1 MYRGPQV
8 HPRPN
13 PPPSRGRAGWGG
25 SATGGVTMA
34 RGTMQPLDRR
44 TFLRGLGVAAGACL
58 IEFPVVRLAAA
69 QGTIKLGTL
78 IPLTGTIAE
87 FGPNF
92 RKAADLAAGHLNAA
106 GLSLQLI
113 HADDETAAIPAV
125 AAARKLVDVD
135 RVPAVVGAAASGVT
149 IPVAESVTIPNKV
162 LQITNASTS
171 PLITVLP
178 ADQGQDF
185 LFRTCPSDALQGV
198 VLGKLAAEL
207 EHKTAAAIYV
217 NNPYGQG
224 LAEQFKR
231 SFEKRG
237 GKVAALVPHDEAP
250 APTYVAE
257 LRRATQGKPDVLAA
271 ISYPGHASIYL
282 REAIEGNYIKTFL
295 FCDGTKSLEVM
306 KAIGEKNAEGMMG
319 TAPGSVLT
327 DGYNVFVAEYG
338 KAYGEVP
345 PLPYMTNMY
354 DAVAVIGL
362 AVKAAQVGGAREMT
376 GVAIRDHLRHV
387 ANPPGEVVGPGVADL
402 KKALQLLEAKQDI
415 NYEGAAGACDFDENG
430 DVLTAIELWKFAAGK
445 IVTVRLEYDIPK
457 I

>member
-1 MYRGPQV
+1 
-8 HPRPN
+8 
-13 PPPSRGRAGWGG
+13 
-25 SATGGVTMA
+25 MA
-34 RGTMQPLDRR
+34 RRDLMGGARRPLDRR
-44 TFLRGLGVAAGACL
+44 TFLKGLSVAAGAFL
-58 IEFPVVRLAAA
+58 IESPRVRLATA
-69 QGTIKLGTL
+69 QGSMKIGTL
-78 IPLTGTIAE
+78 IPLTGPLAE

-92 RKAADLAAGHLNAA
+92 RKAADLAAGHLKEA

-135 RVPAVVGAAASGVT
+135 RVPAIIGAAASGVT

-162 LQITNASTS
+162 VQISNASTS
-171 PLITVLP
+171 PLMTVLP

-198 VLGKLAAEL
+198 TLGKLSVEL
-207 EHKTAAAIYV
+207 QYKTTAVLYV

-224 LAEQFKR
+224 LADQFKK

-237 GKVAALVPHDEAP
+237 GKVTAMVPHDEAP

-295 FCDGTKSLEVM
+295 FCDGTKSLEVV

-327 DGYNVFVAEYG
+327 SGYNVFVAEYG

-354 DAVAVIGL
+354 DAVALVGL
-362 AVKAAQVGGAREMT
+362 AMKAAQVDGVKDIT
-376 GVAIRDHLRHV
+376 GVAIRDHLRKV
-387 ANPPGEVVGPGVADL
+387 ANPPGEVVGPGAADL
-402 KKALQLLEAKQDI
+402 QKALQSLEQKQKI
-415 NYEGAAGACDFDENG
+415 NYEGAAGSCDFDENG
-430 DVLTAIELWKFAAGK
+430 DVMTPIEIWKFAAGK

-457 I
+457 T

>member
-1 MYRGPQV
+1 M
-8 HPRPN
+8 
-13 PPPSRGRAGWGG
+13 
-25 SATGGVTMA
+25 MA
-34 RGTMQPLDRR
+34 RRDLMQGMKHAPDRR
-44 TFLRGLGVAAGACL
+44 TFLKGLCMAAGTLL
-58 IEFPVVRLAAA
+58 IELPRGRLATA
-69 QGTIKLGTL
+69 QDSMKIGTL
-78 IPLTGTIAE
+78 IPLTGPLAE

-92 RKAADLAAGHLNAA
+92 RKAADLAAGHLREA
-106 GLSLQLI
+106 GLILQLV
-113 HADDETAAIPAV
+113 HADDETSAIPAV

-135 RVPAVVGAAASGVT
+135 KVPAIVGAAASGVT
-149 IPVAESVTIPNKV
+149 VPVAESVTIPNKV
-162 LQITNASTS
+162 VQITNASTS

-198 VLGKLAAEL
+198 VLGKVAVEL
-207 EHKTAAAIYV
+207 QYKTAAAIYV

-224 LAEQFKR
+224 LAEQFKK

-237 GKVAALVPHDEAP
+237 GKLAAMVPHDEAP

-295 FCDGTKSLEVM
+295 FCDGTKSLEVV

-327 DGYNVFVAEYG
+327 GGYNVFVAEYG

-354 DAVAVIGL
+354 DAVAVVGL
-362 AVKAAQVGGAREMT
+362 AIKAAQVDGVKDIT
-376 GVAIRDHLRHV
+376 GVAIRDRLRKV
-387 ANPPGEVVGPGVADL
+387 ANPPGEIVGPGAADL
-402 KKALQLLEAKQDI
+402 KKALQLLEQKQEI
-415 NYEGAAGACDFDENG
+415 NYEGAAGSCDFDENG
-430 DVLTAIELWKFAAGK
+430 DVMTPIEIWKFAAGN
-445 IVTVRLEYDIPK
+445 ITTVRLEYDIPK

>member
-1 MYRGPQV
+1 M
-8 HPRPN
+8 
-13 PPPSRGRAGWGG
+13 
-25 SATGGVTMA
+25 MA
-34 RGTMQPLDRR
+34 RRDLINDAKRSLDRR
-44 TFLRGLGVAAGACL
+44 TFLKGLGVAASAL
-58 IEFPVVRLAAA
+58 MIEFPLGRLGMAQDVVK
-69 QGTIKLGTL
+69 IGTL
-78 IPLTGTIAE
+78 IPLTGPLAE

-92 RKAADLAAGHLNAA
+92 RKAADLAATHLKDA
-106 GLSLQLI
+106 GLTLQLV
-113 HADDETAAIPAV
+113 HADDETSAIPAV

-135 RVPAVVGAAASGVT
+135 KVPAIVGAAASGVT
-149 IPVAESVTIPNKV
+149 VPVAESVTVPNKV
-162 LQITNASTS
+162 LQISNASTS

-198 VLGKLAAEL
+198 VLGKLATEL
-207 EHKTAAAIYV
+207 RYKKAAAIYV

-237 GKVAALVPHDEAP
+237 GKVAAMVPHDEAP

-257 LRRATQGKPDVLAA
+257 LRKAVRDKPDVLAA

-282 REAIEGNYIKTFL
+282 REAIEGNYIKKFL
-295 FCDGTKSLEVM
+295 FCDGTKSLEVV

-327 DGYNVFVAEYG
+327 SGYNVFIAEYG

-354 DAVAVIGL
+354 DAVALIGL
-362 AVKAAQVGGAREMT
+362 AVKAAQVDGVREMT
-376 GVAIRDHLRHV
+376 GVAIRDQLRTV
-387 ANPPGEVVGPGVADL
+387 ANPPGDVVGPGAADL
-402 KKALQLLEAKQDI
+402 KKAIQLLEEKKEI
-415 NYEGAAGACDFDENG
+415 NYEGAAGSCDFDDSG
-430 DVLTAIELWKFAAGK
+430 DVVTPIEIWKFADGK
-445 IVTVRLEYDIPK
+445 ITTVRLEYDIPK
-457 I
+457 V

>member
-1 MYRGPQV
+1 
-8 HPRPN
+8 
-13 PPPSRGRAGWGG
+13 
-25 SATGGVTMA
+25 MA
-34 RGTMQPLDRR
+34 RRDLIEGPKRSLDRR
-44 TFLRGLGVAAGACL
+44 TFVKGVGLAAGAWL
-58 IEFPVVRLAAA
+58 IECPMLRRAAA
-69 QGTIKLGTL
+69 QSAVKIGTL
-78 IPLTGTIAE
+78 IPLTGPLAE

-92 RKAADLAAGHLNAA
+92 RNAADLAAGHLKAA

-135 RVPAVVGAAASGVT
+135 KVPAIVGAAASGVT

-162 LQITNASTS
+162 LQISNASTS

-198 VLGKLAAEL
+198 VLGKLAVEL
-207 EHKTAAAIYV
+207 QYKTAAALYV

-224 LAEQFKR
+224 LAEQVKK

-237 GKVAALVPHDEAP
+237 GKMTAMVPHDEAP

-257 LRRATQGKPDVLAA
+257 LRKAVQDKPDVLAA

-282 REAIEGNYIKTFL
+282 REAIEGKYITRFL
-295 FCDGTKSLEVM
+295 FCDGTKSLEVV

-319 TAPGSVLT
+319 TAPGSALT
-327 DGYNVFVAEYG
+327 SGYNVFIAEYG
-338 KAYGEVP
+338 KAYGDVP

-354 DAVAVIGL
+354 DAVALVGL
-362 AVKAAQVGGAREMT
+362 AVKAAQIDGVKEIT
-376 GVAIRDHLRHV
+376 GVAIRDRLRKV
-387 ANPPGEVVGPGVADL
+387 ANPPGETVGPGAADL
-402 KKALQLLEAKQDI
+402 KKAAQFLEDKKEI

-430 DVLTAIELWKFAAGK
+430 DVVTPIEVWKFADGK

-457 I
+457 V

>member
-1 MYRGPQV
+1 MLRRDVMRG
-8 HPRPN
+8 
-13 PPPSRGRAGWGG
+13 AGG
-25 SATGGVTMA
+25 S
-34 RGTMQPLDRR
+34 LDRR
-44 TFLRGLGVAAGACL
+44 TFLMGLSVAAGACL
-58 IEFPVVRLAAA
+58 SEFLTARPAAA
-69 QGTIKLGTL
+69 QGIMKLGTL
-78 IPLTGTIAE
+78 IPLTGPLAE

-92 RKAADLAAGHLNAA
+92 RKAADLAAGHLKEA

-113 HADDETAAIPAV
+113 HADDETSAIPAV

-135 RVPAVVGAAASGVT
+135 RVQAVVGAAASGVT

-198 VLGKLAAEL
+198 VLGKLAVEL
-207 EHKTAAAIYV
+207 RYKMAAAIYV

-224 LAEQFKR
+224 LAEQFKK
-231 SFEKRG
+231 SFENRG

-295 FCDGTKSLEVM
+295 FCDGTKSLEVV
-306 KAIGEKNAEGMMG
+306 KAIGEKNADGMMG

-327 DGYNVFVAEYG
+327 NGYNVFVAEYG

-354 DAVAVIGL
+354 DAVALVGL
-362 AVKAAQVGGAREMT
+362 AMKAAQVDGVKDMT
-376 GVAIRDHLRHV
+376 GIAVRDHLRHV
-387 ANPPGEVVGPGVADL
+387 ANPPGEVVGPGATDL
-402 KKALQLLEAKQDI
+402 KKAIQLLEAKQKI
-415 NYEGAAGACDFDENG
+415 NYEGAAGSCDFDENG
-430 DVLTAIELWKFAAGK
+430 DVMTAIEIWKFAAGK

-457 I
+457 L